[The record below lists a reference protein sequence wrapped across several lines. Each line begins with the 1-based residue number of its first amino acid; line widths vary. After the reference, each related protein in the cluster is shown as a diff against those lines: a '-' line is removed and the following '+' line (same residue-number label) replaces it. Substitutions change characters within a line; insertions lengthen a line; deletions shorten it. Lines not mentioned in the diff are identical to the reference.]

1 MCTNIDTKIKSED
14 ALEEIY
20 SIDPDSFIDIDH
32 GVWNI
37 LGNNC

>member
-1 MCTNIDTKIKSED
+1 VCTNVDIKIKCKD

-20 SIDPDSFIDIDH
+20 SIDPDFFIDIDH
-32 GVWNI
+32 GVSYN